1 MVGISAG
8 YDDFEDAYE
17 IGIKHNLSAS
27 ARAVLLRIYFLDR
40 GNGCCEPLKKMALS
54 VGSRCQPCD
63 EPFVRLRDAA

>member
-54 VGSRCQPCD
+54 VG
-63 EPFVRLRDAA
+63 L